1 MKSKLL
7 TVIPVYNGEPFLAQT
22 LESVAQQTL
31 RPDRVVVLDNCSTDR
46 TPEIVKNFTGIKCE
60 FIQNEKNIG
69 LFGNLNRSLDF
80 STETEYLQILHADD
94 TIEPEFY
101 RVMLPT
107 LADCLGRGMAWS
119 LDERIDE
126 NNQHLSFSGKADGKI
141 EVLDKDV
148 FLQRKAELSNQ
159 AFCAVLFKTGGL
171 PPPCQFREDFPI
183 MGDTVF
189 WAAYGV
195 ECEKIVHVHR
205 ALAKYRWHGSNQT
218 VFLAPG
224 LQPLIFDEWRT
235 METNEMLRGKG
246 WSRHRKLKLKGL
258 FAVRSGIKAKR
269 VRQNGNPK
277 YAREIAQAA
286 RGITGWPLWLAGQFL
301 VELRDFYLFKIQRR
315 TRHPKNIYS

>member
-22 LESVAQQTL
+22 LESIARQTL

-46 TPEIVKNFTGIKCE
+46 TEEIVKNFAGIKCE

-101 RVMLPT
+101 EVMLPT
-107 LADCLGRGMAWS
+107 LADCAGRGMAWS

-126 NNQHLSFSGKADGKI
+126 NNQHLSFSGKADGNI

-171 PPPCQFREDFPI
+171 PPPCRFREDFPI
-183 MGDTVF
+183 LGDTIF

-195 ECEKIVHVHR
+195 ECKKIVHVHR

-235 METNEMLRGKG
+235 METNEMLRGKD
-246 WSRHRKLKLKGL
+246 WSLHRKLKLKGL
-258 FAVRSGIKAKR
+258 FAVRSAIKAKR

-277 YAREIAQAA
+277 YSHEIAQAA
-286 RGITGWPLWLAGQFL
+286 RGITGWPLWLAGKFL

-315 TRHPKNIYS
+315 TRHPKNIYG